1 MPFELFVGLRYLKAR
16 RKQAFISLIT
26 LISIGGVAL
35 GVMALIVVLAVMSGF
50 EHDLRAKI
58 LGTNAHLWVLRH
70 GDRGMDDPARA
81 LEQIRAV
88 PHVVA
93 VSPFTYHQVMLST
106 ERGAGGAVLRGLDL
120 DSAQEVTSLTKHFT
134 DMDRARLKRPTD
146 GGGWRLDSD
155 GIIIGR
161 ALAANL
167 GIALGS
173 RINVIS
179 PFGSV
184 LTPFGMGPRMRSFTV
199 AGIFEIGMYEY
210 DSTLAYVT
218 IPAAQQFFRMGTAV
232 TGIEVKLDDLYRA
245 REVGTEITRRLGF
258 PYFTRDW
265 MQLHRNLF
273 AALKLEKIA
282 MFIIL
287 AMIVLVAAF
296 NIVSTL
302 IMMVM
307 DKGAEIG
314 ILKSF
319 GATSRSIMSIF
330 MVEGVVIGL
339 VGTLLGTAA
348 GALICKL
355 QATYKI
361 VRLRGDVYLLDA
373 LPILMKGTD
382 LILIA
387 SAALVLSFL
396 ATLYPSWQAARLDP
410 VVAIRYE

>member
-50 EHDLRAKI
+50 EHDLRGKI
-58 LGTNAHLWVLRH
+58 LGTNAHLWVLRY
-70 GDRGMDDPARA
+70 GDRGIEEPARA
-81 LEQIRAV
+81 MEQVRAV
-88 PHVVA
+88 PHVAA

-106 ERGAGGAVLRGLDL
+106 DRGAAGAVLRGLDL
-120 DSAQEVTSLTKHFT
+120 DSAQEVTALTKNFT
-134 DMDRARLKRPTD
+134 EIDPERLKKPAD
-146 GGGWRLDSD
+146 GTGWHLSAD

-161 ALAANL
+161 ALATNINVGL
-167 GIALGS
+167 GG
-173 RINVIS
+173 RVNVIS
-179 PFGSV
+179 PFGNV
-184 LTPFGMGPRMRSFTV
+184 LTPFGLAPRMRSFTV
-199 AGIFEIGMYEY
+199 AGIFEMGMYEY

-218 IPAAQQFFRMGTAV
+218 IPAAQQLFRLGTAV
-232 TGIEVKLDDLYRA
+232 TGIEVRLDDLYRA
-245 REVGTEITRRLGF
+245 KEVGAEVQRRLGV

-265 MQLHRNLF
+265 MQLHKNLF

-302 IMMVM
+302 NMMVM

-314 ILKSF
+314 ILKSI

-348 GALICKL
+348 GAIICKL
-355 QATYKI
+355 QETYKI

-373 LPILMKGTD
+373 LPILMKGSD
-382 LILIA
+382 LLLIA

>member
-50 EHDLRAKI
+50 EHDLRGKI
-58 LGTNAHLWVLRH
+58 LGTNAHLWVLRY
-70 GDRGMDDPARA
+70 GDRGIEEPAQA
-81 LEQIRAV
+81 LEQIRGV

-106 ERGAGGAVLRGLDL
+106 DRGAGGAVLRGIDL
-120 DSAQEVTSLTKHFT
+120 NSAQEVTALTNSFT
-134 DMDRARLKRPTD
+134 EVDPARLKEPA
-146 GGGWRLDSD
+146 GGTGWRLDPG

-161 ALAANL
+161 ALATNL
-167 GIALGS
+167 GVGLGA
-173 RINVIS
+173 RVNVIS
-179 PFGSV
+179 PFGNV
-184 LTPFGMGPRMRSFTV
+184 LTPFGPAPRIRSFAV
-199 AGIFEIGMYEY
+199 AGIFEVGMYEY

-218 IPAAQQFFRMGTAV
+218 IPAAQQFFRIGTAV
-232 TGIEVKLDDLYRA
+232 TGIEVKVDDAYRA
-245 REVGTEITRRLGF
+245 KEVGTEIQRRLGF
-258 PYFTRDW
+258 PYFSRDW

-302 IMMVM
+302 IMKVM
-307 DKGAEIG
+307 DKTAEIG

-330 MVEGVVIGL
+330 MVEGVVIGF
-339 VGTLLGTAA
+339 VGTVLGTAG
-348 GALICKL
+348 GAIICKL
-355 QATYKI
+355 QETYKI

-382 LILIA
+382 LVLIA

-396 ATLYPSWQAARLDP
+396 ATLYPSWQAAKLDP

>member
-70 GDRGMDDPARA
+70 GDRGMEEPDRA
-81 LEQIRAV
+81 LEQIRGV

-106 ERGAGGAVLRGLDL
+106 DRGAAGAVLRGLDI
-120 DSAQEVTSLTKHFT
+120 DSAQKVTALTKSFT
-134 DMDRARLKRPTD
+134 EVDPARLKEPAD
-146 GGGWRLDSD
+146 GGGWRLDPA

-161 ALAANL
+161 ALASNL
-167 GIALGS
+167 GIGLGN
-173 RINVIS
+173 RVNVIS

-199 AGIFEIGMYEY
+199 AGIFELGMYEY

-218 IPAAQQFFRMGTAV
+218 IPTAQQFFRMGTAV
-232 TGIEVKLDDLYRA
+232 TGIEVKLDDLYKA
-245 REVGTEITRRLGF
+245 KEVGVEITSRLGF

-282 MFIIL
+282 M
-287 AMIVLVAAF
+287 VAAF

-302 IMMVM
+302 IMKVM
-307 DKGAEIG
+307 DKTAEIG
-314 ILKSF
+314 ILKSI
-319 GATSRSIMSIF
+319 GATSRSIMAIF

-373 LPILMKGTD
+373 LPILMKETD
-382 LILIA
+382 LVLIA
-387 SAALVLSFL
+387 SSALVLSFL
-396 ATLYPSWQAARLDP
+396 ATLYPSWQASRLDP

>member
-70 GDRGMDDPARA
+70 GDRGMEEPDRA
-81 LEQIRAV
+81 LEQIRGV

-106 ERGAGGAVLRGLDL
+106 DRGAAGAVLRGLDI
-120 DSAQEVTSLTKHFT
+120 DSAQKVTALTNSFTEV
-134 DMDRARLKRPTD
+134 DPARLKEAAD
-146 GGGWRLDSD
+146 GGGWRLEPE

-161 ALAANL
+161 ALASNL
-167 GIALGS
+167 GIGLGN
-173 RINVIS
+173 RVNVIS
-179 PFGSV
+179 PLGSV
-184 LTPFGMGPRMRSFTV
+184 LTPFGLGPRMRSFTV
-199 AGIFEIGMYEY
+199 AGIFELGMYEY

-218 IPAAQQFFRMGTAV
+218 IPTAQQFFRMGTAV
-232 TGIEVKLDDLYRA
+232 TGIEVKLDDLYKA
-245 REVGTEITRRLGF
+245 KEVGVEITSRLGF

-302 IMMVM
+302 IMKVM

-314 ILKSF
+314 ILKSI
-319 GATSRSIMSIF
+319 GATSRSIMAIF

-373 LPILMKGTD
+373 LPILMKETD
-382 LILIA
+382 LVLIA

-396 ATLYPSWQAARLDP
+396 ATLYPSWQASRLDP

>member
-1 MPFELFVGLRYLKAR
+1 MPYELFVGLRYLKAR

-26 LISIGGVAL
+26 VISIGGVAL

-70 GDRGMDDPARA
+70 GDRGMEEPDKAK
-81 LEQIRAV
+81 EQIRGV
-88 PHVVA
+88 PYVVA
-93 VSPFTYHQVMLST
+93 VSPFTYHQVMLSAD
-106 ERGAGGAVLRGLDL
+106 RGAGGAVLRGMDL
-120 DSAQEVTSLTKHFT
+120 DSAQAVTALTKSFT
-134 DMDRARLKRPTD
+134 EVDPARLKAPAD
-146 GGGWRLDSD
+146 GQGWRLDAD
-155 GIIIGR
+155 GIILGR
-161 ALAANL
+161 ALATNL
-167 GIALGS
+167 GVGPGS
-173 RINVIS
+173 RVNVIS
-179 PFGSV
+179 PFGNV
-184 LTPFGMGPRMRSFTV
+184 LTPFGMAPRMKGFTV

-245 REVGTEITRRLGF
+245 KEAGAEIQKRLGF

-314 ILKSF
+314 ILKSI

-339 VGTLLGTAA
+339 VGTVLGTAA
-348 GALICKL
+348 GALICHL

-382 LILIA
+382 LLLIA
-387 SAALVLSFL
+387 SSALVLSFL
-396 ATLYPSWQAARLDP
+396 ATLYPSWRAAKLDP

>member
-58 LGTNAHLWVLRH
+58 LGTNAHLWVMRH
-70 GDRGMDDPARA
+70 GERGMEEPDRA
-81 LEQIRAV
+81 LEQVRGV

-106 ERGAGGAVLRGLDL
+106 ERGAAGAVLRGLDI
-120 DSAQEVTSLTKHFT
+120 DSAQKVTALTNSFTEV
-134 DMDRARLKRPTD
+134 DPARLKEPAD
-146 GGGWRLDSD
+146 GGGWRLEPD

-161 ALAANL
+161 ALASNL
-167 GIALGS
+167 GIGLGN
-173 RINVIS
+173 RVNVIS
-179 PFGSV
+179 PLGSV
-184 LTPFGMGPRMRSFTV
+184 LTPFGLGPRMRSFTV
-199 AGIFEIGMYEY
+199 AGIFELGMYEY

-218 IPAAQQFFRMGTAV
+218 IPTAQQFFRMGTAV
-232 TGIEVKLDDLYRA
+232 TGIEVKLDDLYKA
-245 REVGTEITRRLGF
+245 KEVGVEITNRLGF

-302 IMMVM
+302 IMKVM

-314 ILKSF
+314 ILKSI
-319 GATSRSIMSIF
+319 GATSRSIMAIF

-373 LPILMKGTD
+373 LPIMMKQTD
-382 LILIA
+382 LVLIA

-396 ATLYPSWQAARLDP
+396 ATLYPSWQASRLDP
-410 VVAIRYE
+410 VVAIRDE

>member
-1 MPFELFVGLRYLKAR
+1 MPYELFVGFRYLRAR

-26 LISIGGVAL
+26 VISIGGVAL

-70 GDRGMDDPARA
+70 GDRGMEEPDRA
-81 LEQIRAV
+81 QAQIRGV

-93 VSPFTYHQVMLST
+93 VSPFTYHQVMLSAD
-106 ERGAGGAVLRGLDL
+106 RGAGGAVLRGMNL
-120 DSAQEVTSLTKHFT
+120 DSAQAVTALTRSFTEV
-134 DMDRARLKRPTD
+134 DPVRLRRPSN
-146 GGGWRLDSD
+146 GEGWRLDAD
-155 GIIIGR
+155 GIILGR
-161 ALAANL
+161 ALATNL
-167 GIALGS
+167 GVGLGS
-173 RINVIS
+173 RVNVIS
-179 PFGSV
+179 PFGNV
-184 LTPFGMGPRMRSFTV
+184 LTPFGLAPRMKGFTV

-245 REVGTEITRRLGF
+245 KEAGAEIQRLLGF

-314 ILKSF
+314 ILKSI

-330 MVEGVVIGL
+330 MAEGVVIGL
-339 VGTLLGTAA
+339 VGTVLGTAA

-382 LILIA
+382 LLLIA
-387 SAALVLSFL
+387 SSALVLSFL
-396 ATLYPSWQAARLDP
+396 ATLYPSWRAAKLDP

>member
-1 MPFELFVGLRYLKAR
+1 MPFELFVALRYLRAR

-50 EHDLRAKI
+50 EAELRAKI
-58 LGTNAHLWVLRH
+58 LGTNAHIWVLRH
-70 GDRGMDDPARA
+70 GERGVEDPKRV
-81 LEQIRAV
+81 LDQIRQV
-88 PHVVA
+88 PHVLA

-106 ERGAGGAVLRGLDL
+106 ERGAGGAVLRGVDL
-120 DSAQEVTSLTKHFT
+120 GSAHEVTTLTRNFT
-134 DMDRARLKRPTD
+134 EVDPARLGRR
-146 GGGWRLDSD
+146 GERGGWVLDAD

-161 ALAANL
+161 ALATNL
-167 GIALGS
+167 GVGVGG
-173 RINVIS
+173 RVNVIS
-179 PFGSV
+179 PFGNV
-184 LTPFGMGPRMRSFTV
+184 MTPFGLAPRTRSFVV
-199 AGIFEIGMYEY
+199 AGVFEIGMYEY

-218 IPAAQQFFRMGTAV
+218 LAAAQQFFRMGTAV

-245 REVGTEITRRLGF
+245 AEVGSEIQRRLGF
-258 PYFTRDW
+258 PYFTRNW

-307 DKGAEIG
+307 DKGPEIG
-314 ILKSF
+314 ILRAI

-330 MVEGVVIGL
+330 MAEGVVIGL
-339 VGTLLGTAA
+339 VGTVLGTAA
-348 GALICKL
+348 GALICKV

-361 VRLRGDVYLLDA
+361 VRIRGDVYLLDA
-373 LPILMKGTD
+373 LPVLMKGTD
-382 LILIA
+382 LVLIA
-387 SAALVLSFL
+387 SSALALSFL

>member
-1 MPFELFVGLRYLKAR
+1 MPFELFVALRYLKAR
-16 RKQAFISLIT
+16 RKQTFISLIT

-58 LGTNAHLWVLRH
+58 LGTNAHLWVLRY
-70 GDRGMDDPARA
+70 GDRGMEAADRTQ
-81 LEQIRAV
+81 EQVRSV
-88 PHVVA
+88 RHVVA

-106 ERGAGGAVLRGLDL
+106 DRGASGAVLRGLEL
-120 DSAQEVTSLTKHFT
+120 DSAQEVTALTRSFT
-134 DMDRARLKRPTD
+134 DVNAGLLKRPA
-146 GGGWRLDSD
+146 GGQGWRLDPD

-161 ALAANL
+161 ALAGNL
-167 GIALGS
+167 GIGLGA
-173 RINVIS
+173 RVNVIS
-179 PFGSV
+179 PFGNV
-184 LTPFGMGPRMRSFTV
+184 LTPFGMAPRMKGFTV
-199 AGIFEIGMYEY
+199 AGIFEVGMYEY
-210 DSTLAYVT
+210 DSSLAYIT
-218 IPAAQQFFRMGTAV
+218 IPAAQQLFRMGTAV

-245 REVGTEITRRLGF
+245 KEVGAEIQQRLGF

-265 MQLHRNLF
+265 MQMHRNLF

-282 MFIIL
+282 MFVIL

-314 ILKSF
+314 ILKSI
-319 GATSRSIMSIF
+319 GATSRSVMSIF
-330 MVEGVVIGL
+330 MAEGVVIGL
-339 VGTLLGTAA
+339 VGTVLGTGA
-348 GALICKL
+348 GALICHL

-361 VRLRGDVYLLDA
+361 VRIRGDVYLLDA

-382 LILIA
+382 LWLIA
-387 SAALVLSFL
+387 SSALALSFL
-396 ATLYPSWQAARLDP
+396 ATLYPSWQASKLDP

>member
-1 MPFELFVGLRYLKAR
+1 MPFELFVALRYLKAR
-16 RKQAFISLIT
+16 RKQTFISLIT
-26 LISIGGVAL
+26 LISMGGVAL

-58 LGTNAHLWVLRH
+58 LGTNAHLWVLKY
-70 GDRGMDDPARA
+70 GDRGIDAADRTR
-81 LEQIRAV
+81 EEVRSV

-106 ERGAGGAVLRGLDL
+106 DRGASGAVLRGLEL
-120 DSAQEVTSLTKHFT
+120 DSAHEVTALTRSFT
-134 DMDRARLKRPTD
+134 DVSPGLLKRPAD
-146 GGGWRLDSD
+146 GHGWRLDPD

-161 ALAANL
+161 ALAGNL
-167 GIALGS
+167 GIGLGA
-173 RINVIS
+173 RVNVIS
-179 PFGSV
+179 PFGNV
-184 LTPFGMGPRMRSFTV
+184 LTPFGLAPRMKGFTV
-199 AGIFEIGMYEY
+199 AGIFEVGMYEY
-210 DSTLAYVT
+210 DSSLAYIT
-218 IPAAQQFFRMGTAV
+218 IPAAQQLFKMGTAV
-232 TGIEVKLDDLYRA
+232 TGIEVRLDDLYRA
-245 REVGTEITRRLGF
+245 KEVGAEIQQRLGF

-265 MQLHRNLF
+265 MQMHRNLF

-282 MFIIL
+282 MFVIL

-314 ILKSF
+314 ILKSI
-319 GATSRSIMSIF
+319 GATSKSIMSIF
-330 MVEGVVIGL
+330 MAEGVVIGL
-339 VGTLLGTAA
+339 VGTVLGTAA
-348 GALICKL
+348 GALICHL

-361 VRLRGDVYLLDA
+361 VRIRGDVYLLDA

-382 LILIA
+382 LWLIA
-387 SAALVLSFL
+387 ASALALSFL
-396 ATLYPSWQAARLDP
+396 ATLYPSWQASKLDP

>member
-50 EHDLRAKI
+50 EHTLRGKI
-58 LGTNAHLWVLRH
+58 LGTNAHLWVLRY
-70 GDRGMDDPARA
+70 GDRGIEEPAQA
-81 LEQIRAV
+81 LEQIRGV

-93 VSPFTYHQVMLST
+93 VSPFTYHQVMLSAD
-106 ERGAGGAVLRGLDL
+106 RGAGGAVLRGIDL
-120 DSAQEVTSLTKHFT
+120 NSAQEVTALTDSFT
-134 DMDRARLKRPTD
+134 EVDPARLKEPA
-146 GGGWRLDSD
+146 GGTGWRLDPE

-161 ALAANL
+161 ALATNL
-167 GIALGS
+167 GVGLGA
-173 RINVIS
+173 RVNVIS
-179 PFGSV
+179 PFGNV
-184 LTPFGMGPRMRSFTV
+184 LTPFGPAPRIRSFAV
-199 AGIFEIGMYEY
+199 AGIFEVGMYEY

-232 TGIEVKLDDLYRA
+232 TGIEVKVDDAYRA
-245 REVGTEITRRLGF
+245 KEVGTEIQRRLGF
-258 PYFTRDW
+258 PYFSRDW

-302 IMMVM
+302 IMKVM
-307 DKGAEIG
+307 DKTAEIG

-330 MVEGVVIGL
+330 MVEGVVIGF
-339 VGTLLGTAA
+339 VGTVLGTAG
-348 GALICKL
+348 GAIICKL
-355 QATYKI
+355 QETYKI

-382 LILIA
+382 LVLIA

>member
-50 EHDLRAKI
+50 EHDLRVKI
-58 LGTNAHLWVLRH
+58 LGTNAHLWILRY
-70 GDRGMDDPARA
+70 GDRGIEDPGRV
-81 LEQIRAV
+81 LEQVRGV

-93 VSPFTYHQVMLST
+93 ASPFTYHQVMLST
-106 ERGAGGAVLRGLDL
+106 ERGASGAVLRGLDL
-120 DSAQEVTSLTKHFT
+120 DTAQHVTALTRSFNEVDPT
-134 DMDRARLKRPTD
+134 RLKAPS
-146 GGGWRLDSD
+146 GGAGWRMDPQ
-155 GIIIGR
+155 GIILGR
-161 ALAANL
+161 AVATNL
-167 GIALGS
+167 GVGLGA
-173 RINVIS
+173 RVNVIS
-179 PFGSV
+179 PFGNV
-184 LTPFGMGPRMRSFTV
+184 MTPFGLAPRLRGFIV
-199 AGIFEIGMYEY
+199 AGIFEMGMYEY

-218 IPAAQQFFRMGTAV
+218 IPAAQQFFQMGKAV
-232 TGIEVKLDDLYRA
+232 TGFEVKLDDLYRA
-245 REVGTEITRRLGF
+245 KAVGAEVQKRLGF

-282 MFIIL
+282 MFVIL

-296 NIVSTL
+296 NIISTL
-302 IMMVM
+302 IMKVM

-330 MVEGVVIGL
+330 MVEGVVIGF
-339 VGTLLGTAA
+339 VGTVLGTAG
-348 GALICKL
+348 GAIICKL

-382 LILIA
+382 LVLIA

>member
-1 MPFELFVGLRYLKAR
+1 MPFELFVALRYLKAR
-16 RKQAFISLIT
+16 RKQTFISLIT

-58 LGTNAHLWVLRH
+58 LGTNAHLWVLRY
-70 GDRGMDDPARA
+70 GDRGMEAADRTQ
-81 LEQIRAV
+81 EQVRSV

-106 ERGAGGAVLRGLDL
+106 DRGASGAVLRGLQL
-120 DSAQEVTSLTKHFT
+120 DSAQEVTALTRSFT
-134 DMDRARLKRPTD
+134 DVNPGLLKRPAD
-146 GGGWRLDSD
+146 GQGWRLDQD

-161 ALAANL
+161 ALAGNL
-167 GIALGS
+167 GIGLGA
-173 RINVIS
+173 RVNVIS
-179 PFGSV
+179 PFGNV
-184 LTPFGMGPRMRSFTV
+184 LTPFGMAPRMKGFTV
-199 AGIFEIGMYEY
+199 AGIFEVGMYEY
-210 DSTLAYVT
+210 DSSLAYIT
-218 IPAAQQFFRMGTAV
+218 IPAAQQLFRMGTAV

-245 REVGTEITRRLGF
+245 KEVGAEIQQRLGF

-265 MQLHRNLF
+265 MQMHRNLF

-282 MFIIL
+282 MFVIL
-287 AMIVLVAAF
+287 AMIILVAAF

-314 ILKSF
+314 ILKSI

-330 MVEGVVIGL
+330 MAEGVVIGL
-339 VGTLLGTAA
+339 VGTVLGTAA
-348 GALICKL
+348 GALICHL

-361 VRLRGDVYLLDA
+361 VRIRGDVYLLDA

-382 LILIA
+382 LSLIA
-387 SAALVLSFL
+387 SSALALSFL
-396 ATLYPSWQAARLDP
+396 ATLYPSWQASKLDP

>member
-26 LISIGGVAL
+26 VISIGGVAL

-70 GDRGMDDPARA
+70 GDRGMEEPDRA
-81 LEQIRAV
+81 LEQIRGV

-106 ERGAGGAVLRGLDL
+106 DRGAGGAVLRGMDI
-120 DSAQEVTSLTKHFT
+120 DSAQKVTALTKSFT
-134 DMDRARLKRPTD
+134 EVDPARLKEPAD
-146 GGGWRLDSD
+146 GGGWRLAPD

-161 ALAANL
+161 ALASNL
-167 GIALGS
+167 GIGLGK
-173 RINVIS
+173 RVNVIS

-199 AGIFEIGMYEY
+199 AGIFELGMYEY

-218 IPAAQQFFRMGTAV
+218 IPTAQQFFRMGAAV
-232 TGIEVKLDDLYRA
+232 TGIEVKLDDLYKA
-245 REVGTEITRRLGF
+245 KEVGVEITRRLGF

-302 IMMVM
+302 IMKVM

-314 ILKSF
+314 ILKSI
-319 GATSRSIMSIF
+319 GATSRSIMAIF

-373 LPILMKGTD
+373 LPILMKETD
-382 LILIA
+382 LVLIA

-396 ATLYPSWQAARLDP
+396 ATLYPSWQASRLDP

>member
-58 LGTNAHLWVLRH
+58 LGTNAHLWVLRY
-70 GDRGMDDPARA
+70 GDRGIEEPAKTVTG
-81 LEQIRAV
+81 IRGV

-106 ERGAGGAVLRGLDL
+106 DRGAGGAVLRGIDL
-120 DSAQEVTSLTKHFT
+120 DSAEEVTALTRNFT
-134 DMDRARLKRPTD
+134 EVDPARLKEPAD
-146 GGGWRLDSD
+146 GTGWRLDAD

-161 ALAANL
+161 ALATNL
-167 GIALGS
+167 NVGLGG
-173 RINVIS
+173 RVNVIS
-179 PFGSV
+179 PFGNV
-184 LTPFGMGPRMRSFTV
+184 LTPFGLAPRMRSFAV
-199 AGIFEIGMYEY
+199 AGIFEMGMYEY

-218 IPAAQQFFRMGTAV
+218 IPASQQLFRLGTAV

-245 REVGTEITRRLGF
+245 KEVGVEIQRRLGF

-265 MQLHRNLF
+265 MQMHRNLF

-302 IMMVM
+302 IMKVM

-314 ILKSF
+314 ILKSI
-319 GATSRSIMSIF
+319 GANSRSIMGIF
-330 MVEGVVIGL
+330 MVEGLVIGL

-348 GALICKL
+348 GAIICKL
-355 QATYKI
+355 QETYKI

-382 LILIA
+382 LVLIA
-387 SAALVLSFL
+387 SAALILSFL

>member
-50 EHDLRAKI
+50 EHDLRGKI
-58 LGTNAHLWVLRH
+58 LGTNAHLWVLRY
-70 GDRGMDDPARA
+70 GDRGIEEPARA
-81 LEQIRAV
+81 MEQVRAV
-88 PHVVA
+88 PHVAA

-106 ERGAGGAVLRGLDL
+106 DRGAAGAVLRGLDL
-120 DSAQEVTSLTKHFT
+120 DSAQEVTALTKNFT
-134 DMDRARLKRPTD
+134 EIDPERLKKPAD
-146 GGGWRLDSD
+146 GTGWRLGAD

-161 ALAANL
+161 ALATNINVGL
-167 GIALGS
+167 GG
-173 RINVIS
+173 RVNVIS
-179 PFGSV
+179 PFGNV
-184 LTPFGMGPRMRSFTV
+184 LTPFGLAPRMRSFTV
-199 AGIFEIGMYEY
+199 AGIFEMGMYEY

-218 IPAAQQFFRMGTAV
+218 IPAAQQLFRLGTAV

-245 REVGTEITRRLGF
+245 KEVGAEVQRRLGF

-265 MQLHRNLF
+265 MQLHKNLF

-302 IMMVM
+302 NMMVM

-314 ILKSF
+314 ILKSI

-348 GALICKL
+348 GAIICKL
-355 QATYKI
+355 QETYKI

-373 LPILMKGTD
+373 LPILMKGSD
-382 LILIA
+382 LLLIA

>member
-26 LISIGGVAL
+26 VISIGGVAL

-70 GDRGMDDPARA
+70 GDRGMEEPDRA
-81 LEQIRAV
+81 LELIRGV

-106 ERGAGGAVLRGLDL
+106 DRGVAGAVLRGLDI
-120 DSAQEVTSLTKHFT
+120 DSAEKVTALTKSFT
-134 DMDRARLKRPTD
+134 EVDPARLKEPAD
-146 GGGWRLDSD
+146 GGGWHLAPD
-155 GIIIGR
+155 GIIVGR
-161 ALAANL
+161 ALASNL
-167 GIALGS
+167 GIGLGT
-173 RINVIS
+173 RVNVIS

-199 AGIFEIGMYEY
+199 AGIFELGMYEY

-218 IPAAQQFFRMGTAV
+218 IPTAQQFFRMGAAV
-232 TGIEVKLDDLYRA
+232 TGIEVKLDDLYKA
-245 REVGTEITRRLGF
+245 KEVGVEITSRLGF

-302 IMMVM
+302 IMKVM
-307 DKGAEIG
+307 DKTAEIG
-314 ILKSF
+314 ILKSI
-319 GATSRSIMSIF
+319 GATSRSIMAIF

-373 LPILMKGTD
+373 LPILMKETD
-382 LILIA
+382 LVLIA

-396 ATLYPSWQAARLDP
+396 ATLYPSWQASRLDP

>member
-58 LGTNAHLWVLRH
+58 LGTNAHLWVLRY
-70 GDRGMDDPARA
+70 GDRGIEEPAQA
-81 LEQIRAV
+81 LEQIRGV

-106 ERGAGGAVLRGLDL
+106 DRGAGGAVLRGIDL
-120 DSAQEVTSLTKHFT
+120 NSAQEVTALTNSFT
-134 DMDRARLKRPTD
+134 EVDPARLKEPA
-146 GGGWRLDSD
+146 GGTGWRLDPE

-161 ALAANL
+161 ALATNL
-167 GIALGS
+167 GVGLGA
-173 RINVIS
+173 RVNVIS
-179 PFGSV
+179 PFGNV
-184 LTPFGMGPRMRSFTV
+184 LTPFGPSPRIRSFAV
-199 AGIFEIGMYEY
+199 AGIFEVGMYEY
-210 DSTLAYVT
+210 DSTLAYVS

-232 TGIEVKLDDLYRA
+232 TGIEVKVDDAYRA
-245 REVGTEITRRLGF
+245 KDVGTEIQRRLGF
-258 PYFTRDW
+258 PYFSRDW

-302 IMMVM
+302 IMKVM
-307 DKGAEIG
+307 DKTAEIG

-330 MVEGVVIGL
+330 MVEGVVIGF
-339 VGTLLGTAA
+339 VGTVLGTAG
-348 GALICKL
+348 GAIICKL
-355 QATYKI
+355 QETYKI

-382 LILIA
+382 LVLIA

>member
-50 EHDLRAKI
+50 EHDLRGKI
-58 LGTNAHLWVLRH
+58 LGTNAHLWVLRY
-70 GDRGMDDPARA
+70 GDRGIEEPARA
-81 LEQIRAV
+81 MEQVRAV
-88 PHVVA
+88 PHVAA

-106 ERGAGGAVLRGLDL
+106 DRGAAGAVLRGLDL
-120 DSAQEVTSLTKHFT
+120 DSAQEVTALTKNFT
-134 DMDRARLKRPTD
+134 EIDPARLKKPAD
-146 GGGWRLDSD
+146 GTGWRLGAD

-161 ALAANL
+161 ALATNINVGL
-167 GIALGS
+167 GG
-173 RINVIS
+173 RVNVIS
-179 PFGSV
+179 PFGNV
-184 LTPFGMGPRMRSFTV
+184 LTPFGLAPRMRSFTV
-199 AGIFEIGMYEY
+199 AGIFEMGMYEY

-218 IPAAQQFFRMGTAV
+218 IPAAQQLFRLGTAV

-245 REVGTEITRRLGF
+245 KEVGAEVQRRLGF

-265 MQLHRNLF
+265 MQLHKNLF

-302 IMMVM
+302 NMMVM

-314 ILKSF
+314 ILKSI

-348 GALICKL
+348 GAIICKL
-355 QATYKI
+355 QETYKI

-373 LPILMKGTD
+373 LPILMKGSD
-382 LILIA
+382 LLLIA

>member
-1 MPFELFVGLRYLKAR
+1 
-16 RKQAFISLIT
+16 
-26 LISIGGVAL
+26 
-35 GVMALIVVLAVMSGF
+35 
-50 EHDLRAKI
+50 
-58 LGTNAHLWVLRH
+58 
-70 GDRGMDDPARA
+70 MDP
-81 LEQIRAV
+81 
-88 PHVVA
+88 
-93 VSPFTYHQVMLST
+93 
-106 ERGAGGAVLRGLDL
+106 
-120 DSAQEVTSLTKHFT
+120 
-134 DMDRARLKRPTD
+134 ARLKRPAD
-146 GGGWRLDSD
+146 GGGWRLEPD

-161 ALAANL
+161 ALASNL
-167 GIALGS
+167 GIGLGN
-173 RINVIS
+173 RVNVIS

-184 LTPFGMGPRMRSFTV
+184 LTPFGLGPRMRSFTV
-199 AGIFEIGMYEY
+199 AGIFELGMYEY

-218 IPAAQQFFRMGTAV
+218 IPTAQQFFRMGTAV
-232 TGIEVKLDDLYRA
+232 TGIEVKLDDLYKA
-245 REVGTEITRRLGF
+245 KEVGVEITSRLGF

-302 IMMVM
+302 IMKVM

-314 ILKSF
+314 ILKSI
-319 GATSRSIMSIF
+319 GATSRSIMAIF

-373 LPILMKGTD
+373 LPILMKETD
-382 LILIA
+382 LVLIA

>member
-50 EHDLRAKI
+50 EHDLRGKI
-58 LGTNAHLWVLRH
+58 LGTNAHLWVLRY
-70 GDRGMDDPARA
+70 GDRGIEEPARQ
-81 LEQIRAV
+81 LEVIRGV

-93 VSPFTYHQVMLST
+93 VSPFTYNQVMLST
-106 ERGAGGAVLRGLDL
+106 ERGASGAVLRGIDL
-120 DSAQEVTSLTKHFT
+120 DSAQEVTALTKNFT
-134 DMDRARLKRPTD
+134 EVDPARLKEPT
-146 GGGWRLDSD
+146 GGTGWRLATE

-161 ALAANL
+161 AMASNL
-167 GIALGS
+167 GVSLGG
-173 RINVIS
+173 RVNVIS
-179 PFGSV
+179 PFGNV
-184 LTPFGMGPRMRSFTV
+184 LTPFGLAPRVRSFTV
-199 AGIFEIGMYEY
+199 AGIFEMGMYEY

-218 IPAAQQFFRMGTAV
+218 IAAAQQFFRMGSAV
-232 TGIEVKLDDLYRA
+232 TGIEVKVDDLYRA
-245 REVGTEITRRLGF
+245 KEVGADIQKRLGF

-302 IMMVM
+302 IMKVM

-314 ILKSF
+314 ILKSI
-319 GATSRSIMSIF
+319 GATSKSIMSIF

-339 VGTLLGTAA
+339 VGTLLGTAG

-355 QATYKI
+355 QETYKI

-382 LILIA
+382 LVLIA

-396 ATLYPSWQAARLDP
+396 ATLYPSWQAAKLDP
-410 VVAIRYE
+410 IVAIRYE

>member
-50 EHDLRAKI
+50 EHDLRGKI
-58 LGTNAHLWVLRH
+58 LGTNAHLWVLRY
-70 GDRGMDDPARA
+70 GDRGIEQPDQE
-81 LEQIRAV
+81 LEKVRGV

-93 VSPFTYHQVMLST
+93 LSPFTYHQVMIST
-106 ERGAGGAVLRGLDL
+106 ERGASGAVLRGVDL
-120 DSAQEVTSLTKHFT
+120 NSADEVTALTKNFT
-134 DMDRARLKRPTD
+134 EVDPARLKEPTS
-146 GGGWRLDSD
+146 GTGWRLAPE

-161 ALAANL
+161 AMATNL
-167 GIALGS
+167 GVGLGG
-173 RINVIS
+173 RLNVIS
-179 PFGSV
+179 PLGNV
-184 LTPFGMGPRMRSFTV
+184 LTPFGLAPRVRSFTV
-199 AGIFEIGMYEY
+199 AGIFEMGMYEY

-218 IPAAQQFFRMGTAV
+218 IAAAQQFFRLGTAV
-232 TGIEVKLDDLYRA
+232 TGIEVKVDDLYRA
-245 REVGTEITRRLGF
+245 KEVGAEIQKRLGF

-302 IMMVM
+302 IMKVM

-314 ILKSF
+314 ILKSI

-339 VGTLLGTAA
+339 VGTLLGTAG

-355 QATYKI
+355 QETYKI

-382 LILIA
+382 LVLIA
-387 SAALVLSFL
+387 SSALVLSFL
-396 ATLYPSWQAARLDP
+396 ATLYPSWQAAKLDP
-410 VVAIRYE
+410 IVAIRYE

>member
-50 EHDLRAKI
+50 EHDLRGKI
-58 LGTNAHLWVLRH
+58 LGTNAHLWVLRY
-70 GDRGMDDPARA
+70 GDRGIEEPARA
-81 LEQIRAV
+81 MEQVRAV
-88 PHVVA
+88 PHVAA

-106 ERGAGGAVLRGLDL
+106 DRGAAGAVLRGLDL
-120 DSAQEVTSLTKHFT
+120 DSAQEVTALTKNFT
-134 DMDRARLKRPTD
+134 EIDPERLKKPAD
-146 GGGWRLDSD
+146 GTGWHLSAD

-161 ALAANL
+161 ALATNINVGL
-167 GIALGS
+167 GG
-173 RINVIS
+173 RVNVIS
-179 PFGSV
+179 PFGNV
-184 LTPFGMGPRMRSFTV
+184 LTPFGLAPRMRSFTV
-199 AGIFEIGMYEY
+199 AGIFEMGMYEY

-218 IPAAQQFFRMGTAV
+218 IPAAQQLFRLGTAV
-232 TGIEVKLDDLYRA
+232 TGIEVRLDDLYRA
-245 REVGTEITRRLGF
+245 KEVGAEVQRRLGF

-265 MQLHRNLF
+265 MQLHKNLF

-302 IMMVM
+302 NMMVM

-314 ILKSF
+314 ILKSI

-348 GALICKL
+348 GAIICKL
-355 QATYKI
+355 QETYKI

-373 LPILMKGTD
+373 LPILMKGSD
-382 LILIA
+382 LLLIA

>member
-50 EHDLRAKI
+50 EHDLRGKI
-58 LGTNAHLWVLRH
+58 LGTNAHLWVLRY
-70 GDRGMDDPARA
+70 GDRGVEEPGQA
-81 LEQIRAV
+81 LDQIRGV

-106 ERGAGGAVLRGLDL
+106 DRGAGGAVLRGIDL
-120 DSAQEVTSLTKHFT
+120 NSAQEVTALTNSFT
-134 DMDRARLKRPTD
+134 EVDPARLKEPA
-146 GGGWRLDSD
+146 GGTGWRLDPG

-161 ALAANL
+161 ALATNL
-167 GIALGS
+167 GVGLGA
-173 RINVIS
+173 RVNVIS
-179 PFGSV
+179 PFGNV
-184 LTPFGMGPRMRSFTV
+184 LTPFGPAPRIRSFAV
-199 AGIFEIGMYEY
+199 AGIFEVGMYEY

-232 TGIEVKLDDLYRA
+232 TGIEVKVDDLYKA
-245 REVGTEITRRLGF
+245 KEVGTEIQRRLGF
-258 PYFTRDW
+258 PYFSRDW

-302 IMMVM
+302 IMKVM

-330 MVEGVVIGL
+330 MVEGVVIGF
-339 VGTLLGTAA
+339 VGTVLGTAG
-348 GALICKL
+348 GAIICKL
-355 QATYKI
+355 QETYKI

-382 LILIA
+382 LVLIA

>member
-26 LISIGGVAL
+26 VISIGGVAL

-70 GDRGMDDPARA
+70 GDRGMEEPDRA
-81 LEQIRAV
+81 LEQIRGV

-106 ERGAGGAVLRGLDL
+106 DRGAAGAVLRGLDI
-120 DSAQEVTSLTKHFT
+120 DSAQKVTALTKSFT
-134 DMDRARLKRPTD
+134 EVDPARLKEPAD
-146 GGGWRLDSD
+146 GGGWRLAPD

-161 ALAANL
+161 ALASNL
-167 GIALGS
+167 GIGLGK
-173 RINVIS
+173 RVNVIS

-184 LTPFGMGPRMRSFTV
+184 LTPFGLGPRMRSFTV
-199 AGIFEIGMYEY
+199 AGIFELGMYEY

-218 IPAAQQFFRMGTAV
+218 IPTAQQFFRMGAAV
-232 TGIEVKLDDLYRA
+232 TGIEVKLDDLYKA
-245 REVGTEITRRLGF
+245 KEVGVEITRRLGF

-302 IMMVM
+302 IMKVM

-314 ILKSF
+314 ILKSI
-319 GATSRSIMSIF
+319 GATSRSIMAIF

-373 LPILMKGTD
+373 LPILMKETD
-382 LILIA
+382 LVLIA
-387 SAALVLSFL
+387 SSALVLSFL
-396 ATLYPSWQAARLDP
+396 ATLYPSWQASRLDP

>member
-26 LISIGGVAL
+26 VISIGGVAL

-70 GDRGMDDPARA
+70 GDRGMEEPDRA
-81 LEQIRAV
+81 LEQIRGV

-106 ERGAGGAVLRGLDL
+106 DRGAAGAVLRGLDI
-120 DSAQEVTSLTKHFT
+120 DSAEKVTALTKSFT
-134 DMDRARLKRPTD
+134 EVDPARLKEPAD
-146 GGGWRLDSD
+146 GHGWRLAPD

-161 ALAANL
+161 ALASNL
-167 GIALGS
+167 GIGLGN
-173 RINVIS
+173 RVNVIS

-184 LTPFGMGPRMRSFTV
+184 LTPFGLGPRMRSFTV
-199 AGIFEIGMYEY
+199 AGIFELGMYEY

-218 IPAAQQFFRMGTAV
+218 IPTAQQFFRMGAAV

-245 REVGTEITRRLGF
+245 KEVGAEITRRLGF

-302 IMMVM
+302 IMKVM
-307 DKGAEIG
+307 DKTAEIG
-314 ILKSF
+314 ILKSI
-319 GATSRSIMSIF
+319 GATSRSIMAIF

-373 LPILMKGTD
+373 LPILMKETD
-382 LILIA
+382 LVLIA
-387 SAALVLSFL
+387 SSALVLSFL
-396 ATLYPSWQAARLDP
+396 ATLYPSWQASRLDP

>member
-50 EHDLRAKI
+50 EHDLRGKI
-58 LGTNAHLWVLRH
+58 LGTNAHLWVLRY
-70 GDRGMDDPARA
+70 GDRGIEEPAQA
-81 LEQIRAV
+81 LEQIRGV

-93 VSPFTYHQVMLST
+93 ASPFTYHQVMLST
-106 ERGAGGAVLRGLDL
+106 DRGAGGAVLRGVDIT
-120 DSAQEVTSLTKHFT
+120 SAQEVTALTKSFT
-134 DMDRARLKRPTD
+134 EVDPARLKRPTD
-146 GGGWRLDSD
+146 GTGWRLAPD

-161 ALAANL
+161 AMATNL
-167 GIALGS
+167 GAGLGA
-173 RINVIS
+173 RVNAIS
-179 PFGSV
+179 PFGNV
-184 LTPFGMGPRMRSFTV
+184 LTPFGLAPRMRGFTV
-199 AGIFEIGMYEY
+199 AGIFEMGMYEY
-210 DSTLAYVT
+210 DSTLAYVA
-218 IPAAQQFFRMGTAV
+218 IPTAQQFFRMGTSV
-232 TGIEVKLDDLYRA
+232 TGFEVKIDDLYRA
-245 REVGTEITRRLGF
+245 KEVGAEIQRRLGF

-302 IMMVM
+302 IMKVM

-314 ILKSF
+314 ILKSI

-330 MVEGVVIGL
+330 MVEGVVIGF
-339 VGTLLGTAA
+339 VGTVLGTAA
-348 GALICKL
+348 GAIICKV
-355 QATYKI
+355 QETYKI

-382 LILIA
+382 LVLIA

>member
-1 MPFELFVGLRYLKAR
+1 MPFELFIGLRYLRAR

-26 LISIGGVAL
+26 VISVGGVAL

-70 GDRGMDDPARA
+70 GDGGIEEPKAVLDA
-81 LEQIRAV
+81 LRTV
-88 PHVVA
+88 PRVVA
-93 VSPFTYHQVMLST
+93 VSPFTYHQVMLSAD
-106 ERGAGGAVLRGLDL
+106 RGAGGAVLRGLDI
-120 DSAQEVTSLTKHFT
+120 DTAQEVTDLTRSFIDT
-134 DMDRARLKRPTD
+134 DPARLRRSTD
-146 GGGWRLDSD
+146 ANGWQLDPD
-155 GIIIGR
+155 GIIVGR

-167 GIALGS
+167 GVGVGS
-173 RINVIS
+173 RVNVIS
-179 PFGSV
+179 PFGNV
-184 LTPFGMGPRMRSFTV
+184 LTPFGLAPRMKAFTV
-199 AGIFEIGMYEY
+199 AAIFEIGMYEY

-218 IPAAQQFFRMGTAV
+218 IPSAQQFFRMGSAV
-232 TGIEVKLDDLYRA
+232 TGVEVKLDDLYRA
-245 REVGTEITRRLGF
+245 KEVGAEVERLLGF

-273 AALKLEKIA
+273 AALRLEKIA

-314 ILKSF
+314 ILKSV
-319 GATSRSIMSIF
+319 GATGRSIMGIF
-330 MVEGVVIGL
+330 MVEGVVIG
-339 VGTLLGTAA
+339 VIGTALGTAA
-348 GALICKL
+348 GTLICKL
-355 QATYKI
+355 QQTYQI

-373 LPILMKGTD
+373 LPILLKGTD
-382 LILIA
+382 LALITS
-387 SAALVLSFL
+387 SALALSFL

>member
-70 GDRGMDDPARA
+70 GDRGMEEPDRA
-81 LEQIRAV
+81 LEQIRGV

-106 ERGAGGAVLRGLDL
+106 DRGAGGAVLRGLDI
-120 DSAQEVTSLTKHFT
+120 DSAQKVTALTKSFT
-134 DMDRARLKRPTD
+134 EVDPARLKEPAD
-146 GGGWRLDSD
+146 GGGWRLAPD

-161 ALAANL
+161 ALASNL
-167 GIALGS
+167 GIGLGN
-173 RINVIS
+173 RVNVIS

-184 LTPFGMGPRMRSFTV
+184 LTPFGLGPRMRSFTV
-199 AGIFEIGMYEY
+199 AGIFELGMYEY

-218 IPAAQQFFRMGTAV
+218 IPTAQQFFRMGAAV
-232 TGIEVKLDDLYRA
+232 TGIEVKLDDLYKA
-245 REVGTEITRRLGF
+245 KEVGVEITRRLGF

-302 IMMVM
+302 IMKVM
-307 DKGAEIG
+307 DKTAEIG
-314 ILKSF
+314 ILKSI
-319 GATSRSIMSIF
+319 GATSRSIMAIF

-373 LPILMKGTD
+373 LPILMKETD
-382 LILIA
+382 LVLIA
-387 SAALVLSFL
+387 SSALVLSFL
-396 ATLYPSWQAARLDP
+396 ATLYPSWQASRLDP